1 MKQPL
6 RAAIQQDSGK
16 RDMLATLRCLTQAL
30 PVHFSPKP
38 ENELKL

>member
-6 RAAIQQDSGK
+6 RAAIYQNSGK
-16 RDMLATLRCLTQAL
+16 RDVLATVQCLTQAL
-30 PVHFSPKP
+30 PVHSPPKP